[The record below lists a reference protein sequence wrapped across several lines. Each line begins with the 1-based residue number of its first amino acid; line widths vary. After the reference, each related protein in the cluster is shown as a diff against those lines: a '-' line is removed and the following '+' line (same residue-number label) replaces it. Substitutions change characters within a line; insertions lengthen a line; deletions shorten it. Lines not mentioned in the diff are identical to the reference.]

1 MKLVRGATLAVTL
14 LLCGGGYLFSQYCFF
29 TGATGRYSAA
39 LDSSPVPLLSLVLV
53 LVLAVLAFLPGEEES

>member
-1 MKLVRGATLAVTL
+1 MKLVRGAALAVAL

-39 LDSSPVPLLSLVLV
+39 LDSSPVPLVCLLL
-53 LVLAVLAFLPGEEES
+53 LIVLAVLAFVPGEKEG